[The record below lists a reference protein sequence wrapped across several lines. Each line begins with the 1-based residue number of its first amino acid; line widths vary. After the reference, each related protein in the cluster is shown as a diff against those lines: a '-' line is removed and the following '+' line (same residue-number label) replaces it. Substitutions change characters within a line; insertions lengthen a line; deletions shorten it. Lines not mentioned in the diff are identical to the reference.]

1 MQGDWN
7 KDRLDTLAERVEQV
21 SEQVATLSERMDAGF
36 KAIDKRFEQ
45 VDKRF
50 EQVDKRFQRVERR
63 LDLIEAGFEGFGGQ
77 VGRLE
82 DRFDRHQ
89 HTLLVVAL
97 TLVASLIATCVTVLA
112 STA

>member
-36 KAIDKRFEQ
+36 KAI
-45 VDKRF
+45 DKRF